1 MKTYCFECKHDCHC
15 GRKCDHCSCYI
26 CNNILIKTYE
36 DYMGGNMIKKVKQ
49 MAEHYW
55 MDHKVEVA
63 IFAILVVSLI
73 IK

>member
-1 MKTYCFECKHDCHC
+1 
-15 GRKCDHCSCYI
+15 
-26 CNNILIKTYE
+26 
-36 DYMGGNMIKKVKQ
+36 MIKKVKQ

-73 IK
+73 IKQDFMYYGDSQDELLLYRSADCNVNSPGFLRRPTCPINH

>member
-1 MKTYCFECKHDCHC
+1 MKIAEPGVLKTLTGSSMKSR
-15 GRKCDHCSCYI
+15 RK
-26 CNNILIKTYE
+26 K
-36 DYMGGNMIKKVKQ
+36 MIKKVKQ

>member
-1 MKTYCFECKHDCHC
+1 
-15 GRKCDHCSCYI
+15 
-26 CNNILIKTYE
+26 
-36 DYMGGNMIKKVKQ
+36 MIKKVKQ
-49 MAEHYW
+49 LAEHYW

>member
-1 MKTYCFECKHDCHC
+1 
-15 GRKCDHCSCYI
+15 
-26 CNNILIKTYE
+26 
-36 DYMGGNMIKKVKQ
+36 MIKKVKQ

-73 IK
+73 IKQGFMYYGDSQDELLLYRFTDCNANSPGSLWRTTCPINL

>member
-1 MKTYCFECKHDCHC
+1 MKIAEPGVLKTLTGFSMKSR
-15 GRKCDHCSCYI
+15 RK
-26 CNNILIKTYE
+26 K
-36 DYMGGNMIKKVKQ
+36 MIKKVKQ
-49 MAEHYW
+49 LAEHYW

>member
-1 MKTYCFECKHDCHC
+1 MLKIAEPGVLK
-15 GRKCDHCSCYI
+15 
-26 CNNILIKTYE
+26 ILTGSSE